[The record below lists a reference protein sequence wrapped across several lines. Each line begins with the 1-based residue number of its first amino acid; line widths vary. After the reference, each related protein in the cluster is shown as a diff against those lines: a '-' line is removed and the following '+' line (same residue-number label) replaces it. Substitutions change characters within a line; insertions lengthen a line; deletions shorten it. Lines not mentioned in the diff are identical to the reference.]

1 MRWGWASVAM
11 FFPSDFVWGTA
22 TSAYQ
27 TEGATRTDGR
37 GETIWDRFTHT
48 PGKMRD
54 GSTGDVACDA
64 YHRYRDDIDLMR
76 RIGTNAYRF
85 SVAWS
90 RIYPDGY
97 GRLNGAGLD
106 HYERVVDALLAA
118 NITPYLTLYHGDLP
132 QAMQDRGGWANR
144 DTVSAFME
152 YADTLSRRVGDR
164 VTHWVTHNEPWHVAY
179 HGHITGES
187 APGLHNWRT
196 GMQVAHHLLLSHGE
210 ATPILR
216 ANGGAT
222 TQIGIAIGV
231 TPCYP
236 ATDREADLAAAVR
249 YDGFVNRW
257 FLNALFRGAYPDD
270 TLDLLAADA
279 PDAATADMAKIATPI
294 NFLSVNYATPA
305 IIRDDATAPF
315 MAARLRLEEVQ
326 GSYPD
331 GLYDALTRVHRDY
344 APASVVIA
352 GNGAPDNTAPD
363 KDGVIHDRARLDYL
377 RAHFPQMLRAIDA
390 GVPLRGYFLWTLMD
404 CFAFPD
410 GYSARFGI
418 AYTDFSTQT
427 RTLKESGH
435 WYTRVIA
442 EGEVRDA

>member
-1 MRWGWASVAM
+1 VAT
-11 FFPSDFVWGTA
+11 FFPRNFVWGTT

-27 TEGATRTDGR
+27 TEGAVRDDGR

-76 RIGTNAYRF
+76 RIGVHAYRF

-90 RIYPDGY
+90 RIYPEGY
-97 GRLNGAGLD
+97 GRLNRAGLD
-106 HYERVVDALLAA
+106 HYEHVVDALLAA
-118 NITPYLTLYHGDLP
+118 NITPYITLYHGDLP

-144 DTVSAFME
+144 DTIAAFAE
-152 YADTLSRRVGDR
+152 YADTLSRRLGDR
-164 VTHWVTHNEPWHVAY
+164 VAHWVTHNEPWHVAY
-179 HGHITGES
+179 HGHVTGEN
-187 APGLHNWRT
+187 APGLRSWKT
-196 GMQVAHHLLLSHGE
+196 GLQVAHNILVSHGE
-210 ATPILR
+210 AVPVLR
-216 ANGGAT
+216 ANGGVT
-222 TQIGIAIGV
+222 TRVGIAIGI

-257 FLNALFRGAYPDD
+257 YLDPLFRGVYPDD
-270 TLDLLAADA
+270 VMERYGADA
-279 PDAATADMAKIATPI
+279 PDVQTVDMAKIATPI
-294 NFLSVNYATPA
+294 DFLGVNYATHA
-305 IIRDDATAPF
+305 MIREDPSPPI
-315 MAARLRLEEVQ
+315 MAASVSPEDEADDRI
-326 GSYPD
+326 D
-331 GLYDALTRVHRDY
+331 GLYDILTRVQREY
-344 APASVVIA
+344 APRSLLIT
-352 GNGAPDNTAPD
+352 GNGAPDNAEPD
-363 KDGVIHDRARLDYL
+363 EHGVIHDRARLDYL
-377 RAHFPQMLRAIDA
+377 RAIFPQMLRAIDA

-404 CFAFPD
+404 SFAFPG
-410 GYSARFGI
+410 GYRTRFGI
-418 AYTDFSTQT
+418 AYTDFATQS